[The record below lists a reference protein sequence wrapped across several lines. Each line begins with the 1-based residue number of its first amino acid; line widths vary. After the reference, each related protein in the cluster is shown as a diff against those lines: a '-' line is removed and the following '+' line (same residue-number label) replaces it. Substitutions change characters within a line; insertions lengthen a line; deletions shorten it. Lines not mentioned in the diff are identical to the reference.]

1 MLFILFSHMLGFYFF
16 REEALAYYKMESN
29 MLFILFSHMLGF
41 YFFREEAMCELAN
54 VTVGIV
60 ISLEKKL

>member
-1 MLFILFSHMLGFYFF
+1 
-16 REEALAYYKMESN
+16 

-54 VTVGIV
+54 LFDCLLSSIDVLTPHPPFFFPQVSRYLV
-60 ISLEKKL
+60 LFL

>member
-1 MLFILFSHMLGFYFF
+1 
-16 REEALAYYKMESN
+16 